1 MKKEIDLK
9 LLRVIHSVVTTGTVT
24 QAAISLKQSP
34 GNISYQLGKAR
45 DITGAHLFIRT
56 RDGMKP
62 DATALELSQRY
73 EQFMENSQP
82 FHDASIDPRRS
93 SLSINT
99 YSLIE
104 MMFAINVC
112 GKEPE
117 EKSLRYIFNAYTS
130 NPEERLNKL
139 RSNAIDIDIG
149 NKLPPD
155 AMVTA
160 VKLFTSGVSVLVG
173 EQQYEKKEEFN
184 LRELQAS
191 RHAIWSSVPD
201 FYSESI
207 GGAIQTSHFIQSR
220 DIAVISGSMIN
231 MVSLCANSNYIML
244 IPDFF
249 APMLE
254 QTFQVKCLPLPEE
267 LDIRYDCYLH
277 YSSQLDREP
286 EILASIHHA
295 LARMTEGGAW
305 FKKTSAWL

>member
-1 MKKEIDLK
+1 VKKEIDLR

-73 EQFMENSQP
+73 EHFMENSTPQNN
-82 FHDASIDPRRS
+82 DSIHAHRN

-99 YSLIE
+99 FSLIE
-104 MMFAINVC
+104 MMLAINVC
-112 GKEPE
+112 GSEVE
-117 EKSLRYIFNAYTS
+117 QTSLRYIFNAYIS

-139 RSNAIDIDIG
+139 RSNAVDIDIG
-149 NKLPPD
+149 NKLPAD
-155 AMVTA
+155 AMITA

-173 EQQYEKKEEFN
+173 EQQYNKKEGFN

-191 RHAIWSSVPD
+191 RHAIWSAVPD

-207 GGAIQTSHFIQSR
+207 DGAIQTSHFIQSR

-249 APMLE
+249 ASMLE
-254 QTFQVKCLPLPEE
+254 KAFQVKCLPLPDE
-267 LDIRYDCYLH
+267 LDIHYDCYLH
-277 YSSQLDREP
+277 YASQLDREP
-286 EILASIHHA
+286 EILESIQSS
-295 LARMTEGGAW
+295 LAKMKEEGTW
-305 FKKTSAWL
+305 FQKTRAWL